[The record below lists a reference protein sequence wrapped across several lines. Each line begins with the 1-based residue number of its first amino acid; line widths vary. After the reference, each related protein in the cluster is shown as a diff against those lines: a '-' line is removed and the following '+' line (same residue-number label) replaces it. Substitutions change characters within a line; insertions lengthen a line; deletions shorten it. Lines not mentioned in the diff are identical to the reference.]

1 MFSRRIEAV
10 SLPLTLV
17 LVIEDEPA
25 IVTLRR
31 RELQTEGLEL
41 TRIIVLSW
49 QAEVG
54 DCVAALDAGA
64 TDLFWPGRSC
74 STNWWGVCALSYV
87 ERAGREGRCGGEDW
101 RADQQDGV

>member
-31 RELQTEGLEL
+31 RELHTEGFEL

-49 QAEVG
+49 QVQVG
-54 DCVAALDAGA
+54 HCVAALDAGA
-64 TDLFWPGRSC
+64 TDFFW
-74 STNWWGVCALSYV
+74 AL
-87 ERAGREGRCGGEDW
+87 RG
-101 RADQQDGV
+101 